1 MPKLSLI
8 TILNKQCVEY
18 DQDIQAIA
26 NWLANGDKFL
36 AEELR
41 NEMHIAILTLGEE
54 KPKSVCIKTAK
65 CKAIDYLRS
74 KARHYSY
81 DGYRRHISLDAMQ
94 QAGFQIDTDGNVYA
108 PGNGENTDMGNSD
121 DEWPDSSDK

>member
-1 MPKLSLI
+1 MPRIPLIIKLNQYS
-8 TILNKQCVEY
+8 VEY
-18 DQDIQAIA
+18 DQDIRKIA

-41 NEMHIAILTLGEE
+41 SEMHIAILTLDAE
-54 KPKSVCIKTAK
+54 KSKAVCIRTAK

-74 KARHYSY
+74 KSRHYSY
-81 DGYRRHISLDAMQ
+81 DGYRRHVSLDAMQ

-108 PGNGENTDMGNSD
+108 PHMDETMQMENFD
-121 DEWPDSSDK
+121 DEQTDSSDQ